1 MKDAVQRDR
10 KNLMIEGRRVTISV
24 ERAVW
29 DALVEI
35 CRREELPLDELC
47 EMVAIRRRDVSLAS
61 GLRMTV
67 LFYFRSLTGQGRK
80 PANPLSL
87 ALSRL
92 AEDPIPQTSGAAA

>member
-10 KNLMIEGRRVTISV
+10 KNLMILGRRVTISV

-29 DALVEI
+29 NALVEI
-35 CRREELPLDELC
+35 CRREELSLDELC
-47 EMVAIRRRDVSLAS
+47 EAVAKRRLAVSLAS

-67 LFYFRSLTGQGRK
+67 LFYFRALTGDGRK
-80 PANPLSL
+80 PADPLDL

-92 AEDPIPQTSGAAA
+92 AEEPVAKGAAA